1 MRDIYDDTK
10 QLYNRVIQAQRNVT
24 EAIANIE
31 VWSKVPLFERKEG
44 KLESLIHLE
53 DRAERVQRRYELIE
67 ATSASLGTLL
77 EQNYRLFFNLPEPEV
92 AEPSSPD
99 EVKII
104 LISK

>member
-1 MRDIYDDTK
+1 M
-10 QLYNRVIQAQRNVT
+10 

-44 KLESLIHLE
+44 KLDNLLQLD

-67 ATSASLGTLL
+67 ATSTSLETLL

-92 AEPSSPD
+92 SPPTSPD
-99 EVKII
+99 EVNI
-104 LISK
+104 LLVDTNP